1 MQIVDK
7 SLRLGAQLHER
18 AALAAQTLL
27 ALLLV
32 VYISAIGVAA
42 GALLVAVDAFKPN
55 RRLAWVLKV
64 LIIGAATAALLNR
77 LLAFLA

>member
-1 MQIVDK
+1 MGAAT
-7 SLRLGAQLHER
+7 LRELK
-18 AALAAQTLL
+18 LAAQTLL

-42 GALLVAVDAFKPN
+42 GALLFAVDAFEPN

-64 LIIGAATAALLNR
+64 LIIGTAAAAVLKR
-77 LLAFLA
+77 LLDFVA

>member
-1 MQIVDK
+1 MGAAT
-7 SLRLGAQLHER
+7 LRGLK
-18 AALAAQTLL
+18 LAAQTLL

-42 GALLVAVDAFKPN
+42 GALLFAVDAFEPN

-64 LIIGAATAALLNR
+64 LIIGAAAAAVLNR
-77 LLAFLA
+77 LLDFVA

>member
-1 MQIVDK
+1 
-7 SLRLGAQLHER
+7 
-18 AALAAQTLL
+18 LAAQTLP

-42 GALLVAVDAFKPN
+42 GALLVAVDAFEPN

-64 LIIGAATAALLNR
+64 LIIGTATAALLNR
-77 LLAFLA
+77 LLNFLA

>member
-1 MQIVDK
+1 MQIVDN
-7 SLRLGAQLHER
+7 SSRQLLER

-32 VYISAIGVAA
+32 VYISAIGVAV
-42 GALLVAVDAFKPN
+42 GALLFAVDAFEPN

-64 LIIGAATAALLNR
+64 LIIGTAAAALLNR
-77 LLAFLA
+77 LLNFLA

>member
-1 MQIVDK
+1 M
-7 SLRLGAQLHER
+7 
-18 AALAAQTLL
+18 AAKTLP

-42 GALLVAVDAFKPN
+42 GALLFAGDAFEPN

-64 LIIGAATAALLNR
+64 LIIGTAAAALLNR
-77 LLAFLA
+77 LLNFLA

>member
-1 MQIVDK
+1 M
-7 SLRLGAQLHER
+7 
-18 AALAAQTLL
+18 AAQTLL

-42 GALLVAVDAFKPN
+42 GALLFAVDAFEPN

-64 LIIGAATAALLNR
+64 LIIGAAAAALLNR
-77 LLAFLA
+77 LLDFVA